1 MKKIFIIF
9 VTIAAFMIGFIV
21 YVNLSGI
28 YVNVHKLQ
36 LSESEK
42 LIEYL
47 KASDSE
53 SVKSMFCERTIC
65 NCENIDEQISE
76 LIAVFGGKIDS
87 YGEITGGGE
96 EQYTKNGKIT
106 RLSYDVTINDVVTND
121 GQKYKIQ
128 FVSVPVND
136 EYPDY
141 IGFEL
146 IGVDNN
152 NGSVSFNIGKRV

>member
-1 MKKIFIIF
+1 MKKTLIIFGTIITCIVSFII
-9 VTIAAFMIGFIV
+9 
-21 YVNLSGI
+21 YVNLSGAYI
-28 YVNVHKLQ
+28 NVHKLQ

-87 YGEITGGGE
+87 YGEIKGGGE
-96 EQYTKNGKIT
+96 EQYTEKGKIT
-106 RLSYDVTINDVVTND
+106 RLSYDVTINDVVLKN
-121 GQKYKIQ
+121 GQKCDISFLSNPVSDDYPEYKGIEIIGVH
-128 FVSVPVND
+128 FEDSSMD
-136 EYPDY
+136 YY
-141 IGFEL
+141 IG
-146 IGVDNN
+146 
-152 NGSVSFNIGKRV
+152 KPK

>member
-1 MKKIFIIF
+1 MKKLFIIF
-9 VTIAAFMIGFIV
+9 GTIVAFMIGFIV

-96 EQYTKNGKIT
+96 EQYTEKGKIT
-106 RLSYDVTINDVVTND
+106 RLSYDVTINDVVLKN
-121 GQKYKIQ
+121 GQKCDIGFLSNPVSDDYPEYKGIEIIGVH
-128 FVSVPVND
+128 FEDSSMD
-136 EYPDY
+136 YY
-141 IGFEL
+141 IG
-146 IGVDNN
+146 
-152 NGSVSFNIGKRV
+152 KPK